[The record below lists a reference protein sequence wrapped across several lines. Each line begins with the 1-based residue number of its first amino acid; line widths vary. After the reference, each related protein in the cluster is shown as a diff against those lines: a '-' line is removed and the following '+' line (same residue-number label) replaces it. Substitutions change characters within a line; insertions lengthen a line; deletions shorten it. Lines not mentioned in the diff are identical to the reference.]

1 MNLTENFDLS
11 AHNTMGLLSVAR
23 FGAAI
28 AHADEIP
35 VLFERAQATG
45 LPLHVLGGGSNCLL
59 RAEIDAVVAIMATQG
74 KTIHEDGGVHLVT
87 AQAGEDW
94 PSLVEWTV
102 ERGLAGLENL
112 AGIPGTV
119 GAAPVQ
125 NIGAYGV
132 ELDQRLHALTAY
144 DTIERRFR
152 IFRPAECGFAY
163 RTSLFKQAAGRYI
176 IADVTFA
183 LSAEWRPVLHYP
195 GLADT
200 PGLSDA
206 RSVMERV
213 LALRTAKL
221 PDWRVLGN
229 AGSFFH
235 NPVVPAALARS
246 IRDAPGHE
254 QPDGRVKLSA
264 AWLIDTCGFKGH
276 RRGAAGVYDKHALI
290 LVNHGG
296 ATHEDIAELS
306 REITQA
312 VRTRFGVDL
321 VREPVEV

>member
-1 MNLTENFDLS
+1 MHLVPNFDLF
-11 AHNTMGLLSVAR
+11 AQNTMGLSSVAR
-23 FGAAI
+23 FGATI

-35 VLFERAQATG
+35 VLVERAQATG

-74 KTIHEDGGVHLVT
+74 KTIRDDGDTVLVT

-94 PSLVEWTV
+94 PSFVEWTV
-102 ERGLAGLENL
+102 AQGLAGLENL

-132 ELDQRLHALTAY
+132 ELDRRLHALTAY
-144 DTIERRFR
+144 DTVEQHFR
-152 IFRPAECGFAY
+152 TFAPSECSFAY
-163 RTSLFKQAAGRYI
+163 RTSLFKREAGRYI

-183 LSAEWRPVLHYP
+183 LPVEWRPVLHYP

-200 PGLSDA
+200 PGLADA
-206 RSVMERV
+206 ASVMNRV
-213 LALRTAKL
+213 LALREAKL

-229 AGSFFH
+229 TGSFFH
-235 NPVVPAALARS
+235 NPVVPAALARR
-246 IRDAPGHE
+246 IPDAPGHE
-254 QPDGRVKLSA
+254 QPDGRMKLSA
-264 AWLIDTCGFKGH
+264 AWLIDSCGFKGR
-276 RRGAAGVYDKHALI
+276 RRGGAGVYDRHALI

-296 ATHEDIAELS
+296 ATHEDIMALS
-306 REITQA
+306 REITEA
-312 VRTRFGVDL
+312 VEARYGVTL
-321 VREPVEV
+321 MREPVEF